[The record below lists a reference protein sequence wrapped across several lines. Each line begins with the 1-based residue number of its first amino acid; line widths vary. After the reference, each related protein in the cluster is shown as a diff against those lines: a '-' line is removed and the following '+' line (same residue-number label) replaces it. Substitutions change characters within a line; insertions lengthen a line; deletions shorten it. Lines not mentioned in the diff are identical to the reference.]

1 MKKKRFVSKKI
12 LRSLSKLSSHRI
24 ITFRH
29 VLIDLKLI
37 NVHSASFRYHTQSC
51 FNSCCSELTK
61 LRQEIKRARQNK
73 QKTIGNL
80 DSSSENS
87 AFNTFHSAR
96 RNSNSNS
103 NLTFPPNS
111 RCSRLRPTL
120 RSTAGRRRR
129 WRRSTEKSPTP
140 KRKSARCRARLPA
153 HREAPSSPAACTGR

>member
-29 VLIDLKLI
+29 VLIDLKLT

-61 LRQEIKRARQNK
+61 LRQEIKRARQNE

-129 WRRSTEKSPTP
+129 WRRSTEKTPTP

-153 HREAPSSPAACTGR
+153 HP